1 MIKSL
6 KLFAASVFVL
16 FVADALAA
24 DYEAYATRTGGK
36 SLSHWHGGPF
46 FECRRAVPDDIL
58 TNEAKYNE
66 DKLLTYWS
74 FRPFYSQTRNH
85 RTGEATY
92 DFIWPLGTYRT
103 RKDDA
108 WWRAIIAYGDSRENN
123 PSWSANVFPLWFSGA
138 DRFGKGYWG
147 LFPFYGNHPHLL
159 FMDDWSFIFWP
170 IWQTY
175 TVKGV
180 RSKAVLWPFV
190 TWRDAPREGVG
201 VWPIVGRATQRESN
215 HWYALWPFFTGA
227 SYYSDRDTSG
237 AGHSLMCWPFYGFI
251 RRQREKQF
259 LFLPP
264 FVSYAKTPSAVR
276 WRMPWPF
283 IEVLNSSVRDRI
295 SVWPLYEKIEGYS
308 YKDAKKRKDSKGEYV
323 AKPEEKTT
331 RILWIFFEN
340 TELES
345 DKTVEKRL
353 NIFPFWTS
361 ESISVK
367 DKKTGELKEISSYKR
382 LWPFW
387 SKTTKNGLSKERVLE
402 LNPIRNSEG
411 FERNLSP
418 FWTFWECEEVMDGYF
433 RHSLFWSLFDWY
445 SE

>member
-1 MIKSL
+1 
-6 KLFAASVFVL
+6 
-16 FVADALAA
+16 
-24 DYEAYATRTGGK
+24 
-36 SLSHWHGGPF
+36 
-46 FECRRAVPDDIL
+46 
-58 TNEAKYNE
+58 
-66 DKLLTYWS
+66 
-74 FRPFYSQTRNH
+74 
-85 RTGEATY
+85 
-92 DFIWPLGTYRT
+92 
-103 RKDDA
+103 
-108 WWRAIIAYGDSRENN
+108 
-123 PSWSANVFPLWFSGA
+123 
-138 DRFGKGYWG
+138 
-147 LFPFYGNHPHLL
+147 
-159 FMDDWSFIFWP
+159 
-170 IWQTY
+170 
-175 TVKGV
+175 
-180 RSKAVLWPFV
+180 
-190 TWRDAPREGVG
+190 
-201 VWPIVGRATQRESN
+201 
-215 HWYALWPFFTGA
+215 
-227 SYYSDRDTSG
+227 
-237 AGHSLMCWPFYGFI
+237 
-251 RRQREKQF
+251 
-259 LFLPP
+259 
-264 FVSYAKTPSAVR
+264 
-276 WRMPWPF
+276 
-283 IEVLNSSVRDRI
+283 
-295 SVWPLYEKIEGYS
+295 
-308 YKDAKKRKDSKGEYV
+308 V